1 MNFWAIVTARR
12 NSKSI
17 LRKNITK
24 IKNKELIKYSFDEL
38 KKVKELEK
46 VIVSTDDEKI
56 KKITEK
62 YKFNYFKRKKKLSGD
77 LVNSV
82 DVVVDVLEEAKN
94 KFNMLPSYFL
104 LIQPTSIFLK
114 KKHIVSLIKNLKTKK
129 FLSAQ
134 TISKVPHQFH
144 AYNQRHLDSKSKTFF
159 VFQKERM
166 KMHNKQTKPIFYSY
180 GNLIATDAKKFL
192 KKKNF
197 FLKPSYGHVI
207 ERIYSF
213 DLDNSHDLKVINQII
228 KKPIKS
234 YE

>member
-56 KKITEK
+56 KKITQK

-94 KFNMLPSYFL
+94 KFDMLPSYFC
-104 LIQPTSIFLK
+104 
-114 KKHIVSLIKNLKTKK
+114 
-129 FLSAQ
+129 
-134 TISKVPHQFH
+134 
-144 AYNQRHLDSKSKTFF
+144 
-159 VFQKERM
+159 
-166 KMHNKQTKPIFYSY
+166 
-180 GNLIATDAKKFL
+180 
-192 KKKNF
+192 
-197 FLKPSYGHVI
+197 
-207 ERIYSF
+207 
-213 DLDNSHDLKVINQII
+213 
-228 KKPIKS
+228 
-234 YE
+234 